1 MVRPR
6 ASERNIQVAMAFAD
20 IMTEKMMSPGGSG
33 DVMVSRKGSRSLFQA
48 FCVSVPELVRDAHDK
63 RPKNRQAVSQME
75 MNKALAASGLKSIRK
90 RDRST
95 GGTRW
100 CSKVGVFKTS
110 LTYQDWLCSYHFR
123 ALYSMRFFFCYKRYL
138 RCLVRQMSQHHVV
151 WWFLNKFITCQ

>member
-1 MVRPR
+1 
-6 ASERNIQVAMAFAD
+6 
-20 IMTEKMMSPGGSG
+20 MTEKMMSPGGSG

-100 CSKVGVFKTS
+100 CSKVGVFKNFINISRLIMLVPLSSS
-110 LTYQDWLCSYHFR
+110 L
-123 ALYSMRFFFCYKRYL
+123 LYEIFFL
-138 RCLVRQMSQHHVV
+138 LQTVS
-151 WWFLNKFITCQ
+151 